1 LQRNTKIL
9 LHKSIEYAWISF
21 CVMLVAAIIASM
33 IMPPFQRTGKLNT
46 YGDYL
51 DVLRLSGKILV
62 NNAVVGFFVSTLAF
76 FGSRK
81 AIVLFLSLSIFVWSY
96 HFGGVIATNIY
107 IEAVRLEFI
116 FICLYSLVEIWA
128 YCMLF
133 FSIRIRSKIGAAA
146 SFLAFIIAAATEAGV
161 ILLC

>member
-1 LQRNTKIL
+1 MQRNTKIL

-107 IEAVRLEFI
+107 ISRRCGLSSRAP
-116 FICLYSLVEIWA
+116 
-128 YCMLF
+128 
-133 FSIRIRSKIGAAA
+133 K
-146 SFLAFIIAAATEAGV
+146 
-161 ILLC
+161 